1 MLRPLLRF
9 GSQGPAVTLLQQ
21 ALNLAESVLPKLTE
35 DGAFGPK
42 TQGRVFEF
50 QGQNNLQK
58 DGIVGP
64 QTHATLEELYQLI
77 EKLIL
82 PTPPEETAAREA
94 IVKFARLA
102 AAVMGWPETA
112 PPPPD
117 PTSQR
122 IASRKGLGTPINPQG
137 DQIRQGGFA
146 LAAIYGTAK
155 HPFAPKCFTIPA
167 EHIKF
172 FRDNLKP
179 TADEKNQ
186 RIPDWCGIFCL
197 YAYRTAGL
205 KMSDWPLRLLGKDRE
220 FVPVVKASE
229 VKPGDLGLI
238 SPFNGGRNHHF
249 LVGDINGNKIRS
261 IDGNAG
267 LFSSIIER
275 NYTLT
280 RTSPDAKGAFQISG
294 GPQGLEP
301 VLFVSPL
308 WQMVLK
314 TS

>member
-1 MLRPLLRF
+1 MNRPLLRF

-21 ALNLAESVLPKLTE
+21 ALNLAESAFAKLVE
-35 DGAFGPK
+35 DSIFGSK
-42 TQGRVFEF
+42 TQARVFEF
-50 QGQNNLQK
+50 QRQNQLQQ
-58 DGIVGP
+58 DGIVGD

-82 PTPPEETAAREA
+82 PTPPEENAAREA
-94 IVKFARLA
+94 VVKFARLA
-102 AAVMGWPETA
+102 AMVMGWPESA

-137 DQIRQGGFA
+137 DQLRQGGFA
-146 LAAIYGTAK
+146 LAAIYATAR
-155 HPFAPKCFTIPA
+155 HPFAPQCFTIPA

-172 FRDNLKP
+172 FRDNPNPPPL
-179 TADEKNQ
+179 EKNQ

-205 KMSDWPLRLLGKDRE
+205 KMSDWPLRIRGKDPE
-220 FVPVVKASE
+220 FVPVVKA
-229 VKPGDLGLI
+229 KDIKKGDLGLI
-238 SPFNGGRNHHF
+238 SPFGGGRNHHF
-249 LVGDINGNKIRS
+249 LVGDFDGSQIRS

-267 LFSSIIER
+267 PFSSIIER
-275 NYTLT
+275 GYTLT
-280 RTSPDAKGAFQISG
+280 NTSPDNMGAFRIS
-294 GPQGLEP
+294 GPQGIEP
-301 VLFVSPL
+301 VMFVSPI
-308 WQMVLK
+308 WSKVLK